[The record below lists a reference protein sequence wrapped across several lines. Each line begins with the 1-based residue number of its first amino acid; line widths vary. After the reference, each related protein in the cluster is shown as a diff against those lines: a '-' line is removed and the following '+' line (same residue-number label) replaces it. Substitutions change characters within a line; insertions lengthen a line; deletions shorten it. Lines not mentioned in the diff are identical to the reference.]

1 MTLNKLLLAG
11 YLKPYK
17 KKKKKKKKKKRTHK
31 WDIETRKNYFQVN
44 GSLNTFFIPFEAS
57 VTFLYP
63 L

>member
-11 YLKPYK
+11 YLKPF
-17 KKKKKKKKKKRTHK
+17 KKKKKKKRTHK

-44 GSLNTFFIPFEAS
+44 GSLNKFFIPFEAN

-63 L
+63 M